1 MSMPANWEPPYPSWI
16 CELGEGPAEI
26 AVAYLGLQHSRSY
39 DPAAD
44 HARVSEILGSEN
56 GPDHVTRAHYRDA
69 SNYENAVRICYW
81 RDPQRQRRFVR
92 SRAFDSWWSSPE
104 RLTEDIGLW
113 WEGFTIPLRRAET
126 LFSSPQPEGLA
137 RMKSGMAGPVREHAY
152 PGGMRDRIPD
162 SPRDRFET
170 PHKEPLKRAVSAVSR
185 GARLHV
191 TLPENACL
199 ICSGQNWSDCSRDEL
214 AVYLDVVQPNL
225 RAGMDFLRD
234 HPVET
239 GCLSCRF
246 MDETDESGRNI
257 TKSFGAVLFLS
268 MEHLESWTWS
278 HPTHRAIFQSFH
290 ELVKARDFKL
300 DLKLWH
306 EVFVLSAATSRFE
319 YLNCHPRT
327 GLLPFF
333 PPTAAAVSLEA

>member
-1 MSMPANWEPPYPSWI
+1 MSGMPANWEPPYPSWV
-16 CELGEGPAEI
+16 CELGAGPAEI
-26 AVAYLGLQHSRSY
+26 AVAYLGIQ
-39 DPAAD
+39 
-44 HARVSEILGSEN
+44 HARSHDPSATHTQIREILAAED
-56 GPDHVTRAHYRDA
+56 GPDHITRAHYRDA
-69 SNYENAVRICYW
+69 SNYENPVFICYW
-81 RDPQRQRRFVR
+81 RDPERQQRFAR
-92 SRAFDSWWSSPE
+92 SPAFDSWWHAPA
-104 RLTEDIGLW
+104 RLTDQIGLW

-126 LFSSPQPEGLA
+126 LFSSTHPEGLA
-137 RMKSGMAGPVREHAY
+137 RMNSGMAGPVREHAY

-162 SPRDRFET
+162 SPRDGFET
-170 PHKEPLKRAVSAVSR
+170 SHQGPLRRSALAASR
-185 GARLHV
+185 GARLRV
-191 TLPENACL
+191 TPPENACL
-199 ICSGQNWSDCSRDEL
+199 ICSGQNWSDCSPEEL

-234 HPVET
+234 HPLET

-246 MDETDESGRNI
+246 MDETDASGRSM

-268 MEHLESWTWS
+268 MQHLEEWTWN

-306 EVFVLSAATSRFE
+306 EVFVLPAETSRFE
-319 YLNCHPRT
+319 YVNCHPRT

-333 PPTAAAVSLEA
+333 PVTAGGEPAR